1 MSITVNGIAQL
12 WTNRARQYVEAL
24 REPLQRLVERK
35 QRLLTYYADKKV
47 YNAFLYPNRDWDR
60 FSQSYFSG
68 VAMSGDALSSM
79 ASVGGAASIASGIG
93 GPILWV
99 GAGFAV
105 AKGLS
110 GFLSRIGAQK
120 VIEKRLATKP
130 LAAPLDNKKF
140 HHPGVLDYADAH
152 IAPFRMDLRAAE
164 EALRI
169 IQVARN
175 IKHLKGFY
183 QSADAHPDETVLDY
197 TRYEDKMV
205 GGFHVTL
212 GNLCHHANKGLLA
225 LNAAR
230 SWLDKMP
237 PSAMRDGLAQEFQTI
252 AGQFQPET
260 RMLPRDLKNAE
271 QDRSIWSDIQ
281 KLCQHVDTLK
291 AHNATP
297 QPVVSLQTTQTPA
310 PIPSSNP
317 PPLRLASRRP

>member
-1 MSITVNGIAQL
+1 MNISVNGIAQL
-12 WTNRARQYVEAL
+12 WTDRARQYVEAL
-24 REPLQRLVERK
+24 REPIHRLVERK
-35 QRLLTYYADKKV
+35 QRLLTYHADKKV

-105 AKGLS
+105 AKGLR
-110 GFLSRIGAQK
+110 GFLSRIGAQN
-120 VIEKRLATKP
+120 VIEKRVTTKT
-130 LAAPLDNKKF
+130 LTGTLDNKKF

-175 IKHLKGFY
+175 IKRLKEFY
-183 QSADAHPDETVLDY
+183 RSADAYPDEKVLDY

-225 LNAAR
+225 LQSAR
-230 SWLDKMP
+230 TWLDKMP
-237 PSAMRDGLAQEFQTI
+237 PSVLRDGLVQEFQTI
-252 AGQFQPET
+252 AGQFKSET
-260 RMLPRDLKNAE
+260 RMLPRKLENIAD
-271 QDRSIWSDIQ
+271 DHSIWSDIQ
-281 KLCQHVDTLK
+281 KICSQVDALK
-291 AHNATP
+291 THNATP
-297 QPVVSLQTTQTPA
+297 QQGHSLQTTQTLA
-310 PIPSSNP
+310 PIPSGNP